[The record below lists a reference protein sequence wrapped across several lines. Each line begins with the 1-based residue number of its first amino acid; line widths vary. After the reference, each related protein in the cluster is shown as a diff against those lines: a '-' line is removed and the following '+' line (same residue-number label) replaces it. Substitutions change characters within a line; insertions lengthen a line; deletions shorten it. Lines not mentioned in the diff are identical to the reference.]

1 MYKTLKLLLVVI
13 AFGIFVYKA
22 YVFLDPDF
30 GWHYRMGEVITNTG
44 IPKTD
49 PFSYTMA
56 SFPFVDHEWLTNKLV
71 YFSYDEVGIFGLSLL
86 FALVAFLAVFLAAK
100 NNILL
105 FLLATSAII
114 PFFGVRPQVQ
124 SWFYLSFLYLLL
136 TSHKYWSKLRLLMP
150 LFMLFWAN
158 MHGSYAIGVATL
170 ALFLVAKMARLKRV
184 EKADLIVIV
193 FSVFATLVNPY
204 GIGLWRE
211 AWMQFTDTNLRWSI
225 TEWMPA
231 VFSFNFPFM
240 ALIAL
245 SGVFIWIYRTS
256 LHLEKKVL
264 YLVFLI
270 QAISSVR
277 HVPLFVIIATPITL
291 EAFKYFVGDLKKIK
305 FGISRLRKGVKF
317 ALIGSLAIFAVQAYF
332 ALRGGESLS
341 ENSFY
346 PKEAVVFLKE
356 NDVCGRL
363 FNDYGW
369 GGYLIWKLPSEKL
382 FIDGRM
388 PSWRWNASLPTEAN
402 WAMKEYSGVLSGENN
417 LEKVFAKHGIG
428 TVLVPVD
435 RPESLFSKF
444 ARKIENIFNKEK
456 PYKFKED
463 LVDKGWLEVF
473 NDGKA
478 TIFKHPDCP
487 LEI

>member
-1 MYKTLKLLLVVI
+1 M
-13 AFGIFVYKA
+13 
-22 YVFLDPDF
+22 
-30 GWHYRMGEVITNTG
+30 
-44 IPKTD
+44 
-49 PFSYTMA
+49 
-56 SFPFVDHEWLTNKLV
+56 
-71 YFSYDEVGIFGLSLL
+71 
-86 FALVAFLAVFLAAK
+86 
-100 NNILL
+100 
-105 FLLATSAII
+105 
-114 PFFGVRPQVQ
+114 
-124 SWFYLSFLYLLL
+124 
-136 TSHKYWSKLRLLMP
+136 
-150 LFMLFWAN
+150 
-158 MHGSYAIGVATL
+158 
-170 ALFLVAKMARLKRV
+170 
-184 EKADLIVIV
+184 
-193 FSVFATLVNPY
+193 
-204 GIGLWRE
+204 
-211 AWMQFTDTNLRWSI
+211 
-225 TEWMPA
+225 
-231 VFSFNFPFM
+231 
-240 ALIAL
+240 
-245 SGVFIWIYRTS
+245 
-256 LHLEKKVL
+256 
-264 YLVFLI
+264 
-270 QAISSVR
+270 
-277 HVPLFVIIATPITL
+277 
-291 EAFKYFVGDLKKIK
+291 
-305 FGISRLRKGVKF
+305 KF